1 MRKSGSV
8 KGRMDSQKDGRNSNS
23 NLLRMF
29 FRKMEQIIDSE
40 PEFIKRVIKKNKM
53 RLKPAKFA

>member
-1 MRKSGSV
+1 MKSGSA
-8 KGRMDSQKDGRNSNS
+8 KGRTDSHKDGRNSNS

-40 PEFIKRVIKKNKM
+40 PELIKRVIKKNKM

>member
-1 MRKSGSV
+1 MKSGSA
-8 KGRMDSQKDGRNSNS
+8 KGRTDFQKDGRNSNS